1 MLDLPIG
8 SPGVY
13 DVSVLQPFVDELPP
27 EEHRC
32 ALVLIFNLVQIS
44 RLVDDFAAAVA
55 LLDYAEKSAADVEA
69 VSPGASKPI
78 EIARVVHALKLWND
92 MAGRDA
98 AMTVFHFGK
107 TLAAIR
113 SGLNDLSTLKGDVE
127 HARLRA
133 AAKRFR
139 QDFPISEKTRHGTG
153 HRAELTASVNSLREN
168 LASGEFIWGRLKD
181 RKYTVTFA
189 GGHRTLAIDHRTRDN
204 LAEIANEVFAAFP
217 KISANLP
224 PLNLS
229 KVLPAPL

>member
-1 MLDLPIG
+1 MSGLAMGPF
-8 SPGVY
+8 GVY
-13 DVSVLQPFVDELPP
+13 DIGVLQPFVNELPP
-27 EEHRC
+27 DEHRG

-55 LLDYAEKSAADVEA
+55 LLDYVEKLAVDV
-69 VSPGASKPI
+69 VSPCASKPI

-113 SGLNDLSTLKGDVE
+113 RGLNDLSTLKGDVE

-139 QDFPISEKTRHGTG
+139 QDFPES
-153 HRAELTASVNSLREN
+153 
-168 LASGEFIWGRLKD
+168 
-181 RKYTVTFA
+181 
-189 GGHRTLAIDHRTRDN
+189 
-204 LAEIANEVFAAFP
+204 
-217 KISANLP
+217 
-224 PLNLS
+224 
-229 KVLPAPL
+229 